1 MILKIKNE
9 SLFLILIVLLLVKCS
24 SVFKLYFSLM
34 VSHKFTIKTTGN
46 AQGEY
51 FINLVLIKDRI
62 NTSLSIKK
70 KCKYDDWSFETERLK
85 KSHKEYKQINNLI
98 EKYTSRVNT
107 IIHEFELDETPF
119 TLHDI
124 VTQFKKKSGKQ
135 QALSYTAFHES
146 LIEEIK
152 NAGKL
157 STYSIEKDTLKSIQ
171 RFFNRSEITFKD
183 LSVDAIY
190 KYQSFLNGNNNS
202 QSTIGIRIR
211 TLRAVFNKAINRE
224 IIPGT
229 IYPFNKFK
237 VSKIKESGKKEYLS
251 EEEIVL
257 LKNAALLKKNDI
269 FARDMFLLSFYGRGI
284 NFIDLIQLKKTDLY
298 KETITYKRSKTEVIV
313 NFKINDFWKDKIINY
328 ASAPDSFYL
337 FNIIHNNQ
345 NSEIYINNKKEKYLK
360 IFINKPLKKIITD
373 LGIKKKITYYCARH
387 SFATI
392 LKFNNISLD
401 IIKEALGHKDIKS
414 TMSYLNTLPSNT
426 LDKMI
431 DDIIF

>member
-1 MILKIKNE
+1 
-9 SLFLILIVLLLVKCS
+9 
-24 SVFKLYFSLM
+24 M
-34 VSHKFTIKTTGN
+34 VSYKFTLKATPN
-46 AQGEY
+46 AQSEY

-70 KCKYDDWSFETERLK
+70 KCKHEDWSFETERLK
-85 KSHKEYKQINNLI
+85 KSHQEYKQINNLI
-98 EKYTSRVNT
+98 EKYSGRINN
-107 IIHEFELDETPF
+107 IIHEFELDDTPF
-119 TLHDI
+119 TLQDI
-124 VTQFKKKSGKQ
+124 VKKFKKDSGKQ
-135 QALSYTAFHES
+135 QPVSYTAFHES

-157 STYSIEKDTLKSIQ
+157 STSNIEKETLKSIQ
-171 RFFNRSEITFKD
+171 LFFNRTEITFRD
-183 LSVDAIY
+183 LSVDSIY

-211 TLRAVFNKAINRE
+211 TLRAVFNKAIKRE
-224 IIPGT
+224 IIPAT
-229 IYPFNKFK
+229 IYPFDKFK

-251 EEEIVL
+251 EKELEL
-257 LKNAALLKKNDI
+257 LKNAQLLNKNDI
-269 FARDMFLLSFYGRGI
+269 IARDMFLLSFYGRGI
-284 NFIDLIQLKKTDLY
+284 NFIDLMQLKKTDLY
-298 KETITYKRSKTEVIV
+298 KETITYKRSKTEAIV
-313 NFKINDFWKDKIINY
+313 NFKINDFWKQKIEEY
-328 ASAPDSFYL
+328 TSPADSIYL

-345 NSEIYINNKKEKYLK
+345 NAKIYINNRKRKYLK
-360 IFINKPLKKIITD
+360 IYINTPLKTIITD
-373 LGIKKKITYYCARH
+373 LGIQKKITYYCARH

-392 LKFNNISLD
+392 LKFNNISID

>member
-1 MILKIKNE
+1 
-9 SLFLILIVLLLVKCS
+9 
-24 SVFKLYFSLM
+24 M
-34 VSHKFTIKTTGN
+34 VSYKFTLKATGN

-70 KCKYDDWSFETERLK
+70 KCKYEDWSFETERLK
-85 KSHKEYKQINNLI
+85 KSHNEYKQINNLI
-98 EKYTSRVNT
+98 EKYSSRVST
-107 IIHEFELDETPF
+107 IIHELELDETPF
-119 TLHDI
+119 TLQD
-124 VTQFKKKSGKQ
+124 VVNKFKKDSGKQ
-135 QALSYTAFHES
+135 KVISYTAFHES
-146 LIEEIK
+146 LIDEIK

-157 STYSIEKDTLKSIQ
+157 STYNIEKDTLKSIQ
-171 RFFNRSEITFKD
+171 RFFNRNEITFKD

-224 IIPGT
+224 IVPAT

-251 EEEIVL
+251 EEEIAL
-257 LKNAALLKKNDI
+257 LKKAVLLKKNDI

-313 NFKINDFWKDKIINY
+313 NFKINDFWKDKITNY
-328 ASAPDSFYL
+328 TSSPESFYL

-345 NSEIYINNKKEKYLK
+345 NSEIYINNKKDKYLK

-414 TMSYLNTLPSNT
+414 TMSYLNTLPSDT

-431 DDIIF
+431 EDIII

>member
-1 MILKIKNE
+1 
-9 SLFLILIVLLLVKCS
+9 
-24 SVFKLYFSLM
+24 M
-34 VSHKFTIKTTGN
+34 VSYKFTLKATGN

-70 KCKYDDWSFETERLK
+70 KCKYEDWSFETERLK
-85 KSHKEYKQINNLI
+85 KSHNEYKQINNLI
-98 EKYTSRVNT
+98 EKYSSRVNT
-107 IIHEFELDETPF
+107 IIHELELDETPF
-119 TLHDI
+119 TLQD
-124 VTQFKKKSGKQ
+124 VVNKFKKNSGKQ
-135 QALSYTAFHES
+135 QVISYTAFHEN
-146 LIEEIK
+146 LMDEIK

-157 STYSIEKDTLKSIQ
+157 STYNIEKDTLKSIQ
-171 RFFNRSEITFKD
+171 RFFNRNEITFRD

-211 TLRAVFNKAINRE
+211 TLRAVFNKAITRE
-224 IIPGT
+224 IVPAT

-251 EEEIVL
+251 EEEIAL
-257 LKNAALLKKNDI
+257 LKNTVLLKKNDI

-328 ASAPDSFYL
+328 ASSPESFYL

-345 NSEIYINNKKEKYLK
+345 NSEIYINNKKDKYLK

-392 LKFNNISLD
+392 LKFNNISVD

-414 TMSYLNTLPSNT
+414 TMSYLNTLPSDT

-431 DDIIF
+431 EDIIN

>member
-1 MILKIKNE
+1 
-9 SLFLILIVLLLVKCS
+9 
-24 SVFKLYFSLM
+24 M
-34 VSHKFTIKTTGN
+34 VSYKFTLKATPN

-62 NTSLSIKK
+62 NTSLSIQK
-70 KCKYDDWSFETERLK
+70 KCKHEDWSFETERLK
-85 KSHKEYKQINNLI
+85 RSHKEYKQINDLI
-98 EKYTSRVNT
+98 EKYSGRVND
-107 IIHEFELDETPF
+107 IIHELELHEAPF
-119 TLHDI
+119 TLQDI
-124 VTQFKKKSGKQ
+124 VTKFKKASGKQ
-135 QALSYTAFHES
+135 QALSYTVFHES

-157 STYSIEKDTLKSIQ
+157 STSNIEKDTLKSIQ
-171 RFFNRSEITFKD
+171 RFFNRTEITFRD

-224 IIPGT
+224 IIPAT
-229 IYPFNKFK
+229 MYPFNKFK

-251 EEEIVL
+251 EEELAL
-257 LKNAALLKKNDI
+257 LKSAELLKKNDI

-313 NFKINDFWKDKIINY
+313 NFKINDFWKLKIAEY
-328 ASAPDSFYL
+328 TSPADSLYL

-360 IFINKPLKKIITD
+360 IYINTPLKKIIID

-392 LKFNNISLD
+392 LKFNNISID

>member
-1 MILKIKNE
+1 
-9 SLFLILIVLLLVKCS
+9 
-24 SVFKLYFSLM
+24 M
-34 VSHKFTIKTTGN
+34 VSYKFTLKATPN

-51 FINLVLIKDRI
+51 FITLVLIKDRI
-62 NTSLSIKK
+62 NTSLSIRKR
-70 KCKYDDWSFETERLK
+70 CSLEDWSFETERLK
-85 KSHKEYKQINNLI
+85 KSHKEHKQINDLI
-98 EKYTSRVNT
+98 EKYSGRVNN

-119 TLHDI
+119 TLQDI
-124 VTQFKKKSGKQ
+124 ITKFKKDSGKQ

-157 STYSIEKDTLKSIQ
+157 STCNIEKDTLKSIQ
-171 RFFNRSEITFKD
+171 RFFNRTEITFRD
-183 LSVDAIY
+183 LSVDALY

-211 TLRAVFNKAINRE
+211 TLRAVFNKAIKRE
-224 IIPGT
+224 VIPVSM
-229 IYPFNKFK
+229 YPFGKFK

-251 EEEIVL
+251 EEEL
-257 LKNAALLKKNDI
+257 ELMKNAELFDKNDI
-269 FARDMFLLSFYGRGI
+269 IARDMFLLSYYGRGI
-284 NFIDLIQLKKTDLY
+284 NFIDLMQLKKTDLY
-298 KETITYKRSKTEVIV
+298 KDTITYKRSKTGVIV
-313 NFKINDFWKDKIINY
+313 NFKINEYWKRKIQEYTPPN
-328 ASAPDSFYL
+328 DSLYL

-345 NSEIYINNKKEKYLK
+345 DSPTYINNKKEKYLK
-360 IFINKPLKKIITD
+360 NYINTPLKRMITD
-373 LGIKKKITYYCARH
+373 LGIQKKITYYCARH

-392 LKFNNISLD
+392 LKFNNISID

>member
-1 MILKIKNE
+1 M
-9 SLFLILIVLLLVKCS
+9 
-24 SVFKLYFSLM
+24 
-34 VSHKFTIKTTGN
+34 
-46 AQGEY
+46 
-51 FINLVLIKDRI
+51 
-62 NTSLSIKK
+62 
-70 KCKYDDWSFETERLK
+70 
-85 KSHKEYKQINNLI
+85 
-98 EKYTSRVNT
+98 
-107 IIHEFELDETPF
+107 
-119 TLHDI
+119 
-124 VTQFKKKSGKQ
+124 
-135 QALSYTAFHES
+135 
-146 LIEEIK
+146 
-152 NAGKL
+152 
-157 STYSIEKDTLKSIQ
+157 
-171 RFFNRSEITFKD
+171 
-183 LSVDAIY
+183 
-190 KYQSFLNGNNNS
+190 
-202 QSTIGIRIR
+202 
-211 TLRAVFNKAINRE
+211 
-224 IIPGT
+224 
-229 IYPFNKFK
+229 
-237 VSKIKESGKKEYLS
+237 
-251 EEEIVL
+251 

-373 LGIKKKITYYCARH
+373 LDIKKKITYYCARH

>member
-1 MILKIKNE
+1 
-9 SLFLILIVLLLVKCS
+9 
-24 SVFKLYFSLM
+24 M
-34 VSHKFTIKTTGN
+34 VSYKFTLKATPN
-46 AQGEY
+46 AKGEY

-62 NTSLSIKK
+62 NTSLSIRK
-70 KCKYDDWSFETERLK
+70 KCKYEDWSFETERLK
-85 KSHKEYKQINNLI
+85 KSHKEYKQINDLI
-98 EKYTSRVNT
+98 EKYSGRINT
-107 IIHEFELDETPF
+107 IIYEFEADETPF
-119 TLHDI
+119 TLQDI
-124 VTQFKKKSGKQ
+124 ITKFKKDSGKQ
-135 QALSYTAFHES
+135 KSLSYTTFHES

-157 STYSIEKDTLKSIQ
+157 STSNIEKETLKSIQ
-171 RFFNRSEITFKD
+171 RFFGKTEITFRD

-211 TLRAVFNKAINRE
+211 TLRAVFNKAIKRE
-224 IIPGT
+224 IIPAT
-229 IYPFNKFK
+229 MYPFNKFK
-237 VSKIKESGKKEYLS
+237 VSKIKEGGKKEYLT
-251 EEEIVL
+251 EEEL
-257 LKNAALLKKNDI
+257 ESLKNVKLLEKKDI
-269 FARDMFLLSFYGRGI
+269 IARDMFLLSFYGRGI

-298 KETITYKRSKTEVIV
+298 KETITYKRSKTGVIV
-313 NFKINDFWKDKIINY
+313 NFKINEYWKRKIEEY
-328 ASAPDSFYL
+328 TSPGDSLYL

-345 NSEIYINNKKEKYLK
+345 NSEIYINNRKEKYLK
-360 IFINKPLKKIITD
+360 IYINTPLKRIITD
-373 LGIKKKITYYCARH
+373 LRIQKKITYYCARH

-392 LKFNNISLD
+392 LKFNNISID

>member
-1 MILKIKNE
+1 
-9 SLFLILIVLLLVKCS
+9 
-24 SVFKLYFSLM
+24 M
-34 VSHKFTIKTTGN
+34 VSYKFTLKATPN

-70 KCKYDDWSFETERLK
+70 KCKHEDWSSETERLK
-85 KSHKEYKQINNLI
+85 KSHKEYKQINDLI
-98 EKYTSRVNT
+98 EKYSGRVNN
-107 IIHEFELDETPF
+107 IINEFELDETPF
-119 TLHDI
+119 TLQDI
-124 VTQFKKKSGKQ
+124 IAKFKKDSGKQ
-135 QALSYTAFHES
+135 QVLSYTAFHES
-146 LIEEIK
+146 LITEIK
-152 NAGKL
+152 NGGKL
-157 STYSIEKDTLKSIQ
+157 STSNIEKDTLKSIQ
-171 RFFNRSEITFKD
+171 RFFNRTEITFRD

-190 KYQSFLNGNNNS
+190 KYQSFLNSNNNS

-224 IIPGT
+224 IIPAT
-229 IYPFNKFK
+229 MYPFDKFK
-237 VSKIKESGKKEYLS
+237 VSTIKESGKKEYLS
-251 EEEIVL
+251 EDELAL
-257 LKNAALLKKNDI
+257 LKNAELVEKNDI

-298 KETITYKRSKTEVIV
+298 KDTITYKRSKTEVIV
-313 NFKINDFWKDKIINY
+313 NFKINEYWKRKIEEY
-328 ASAPDSFYL
+328 VSPADSIYL
-337 FNIIHNNQ
+337 FNIISNNQ
-345 NSEIYINNKKEKYLK
+345 NSKIYINNRKEKYLK
-360 IFINKPLKKIITD
+360 IYINTPLKRIITD

-392 LKFNNISLD
+392 LKFNNISID

>member
-1 MILKIKNE
+1 
-9 SLFLILIVLLLVKCS
+9 
-24 SVFKLYFSLM
+24 M
-34 VSHKFTIKTTGN
+34 VSYKFTLKATPN

-70 KCKYDDWSFETERLK
+70 KCKHEDWSSETERLK
-85 KSHKEYKQINNLI
+85 KSHKEYKQINDLI
-98 EKYTSRVNT
+98 EKYSRRVNN
-107 IIHEFELDETPF
+107 IINEFELDETPF
-119 TLHDI
+119 TLQDI
-124 VTQFKKKSGKQ
+124 ITKFKKDSGKQ
-135 QALSYTAFHES
+135 QVLSYTAFHES
-146 LIEEIK
+146 LIKEIK

-157 STYSIEKDTLKSIQ
+157 STSNIEKDTLKSIQ
-171 RFFNRSEITFKD
+171 RFFNRTEITFRD

-224 IIPGT
+224 IIPT
-229 IYPFNKFK
+229 TMYPFDKFK
-237 VSKIKESGKKEYLS
+237 VSTIKESGKKEYLS
-251 EEEIVL
+251 EDELAL
-257 LKNAALLKKNDI
+257 LKNAELVEKNDI
-269 FARDMFLLSFYGRGI
+269 YARDMFLLSFYGRGI

-298 KETITYKRSKTEVIV
+298 KETITYKRSKTGVIV
-313 NFKINDFWKDKIINY
+313 NFKINVFWKRKIEKY
-328 ASAPDSFYL
+328 ASSADSLYL

-345 NSEIYINNKKEKYLK
+345 NSETYINNKKEKYLK
-360 IFINKPLKKIITD
+360 IYINTPLKKIITN

-392 LKFNNISLD
+392 LKFNNISID

-426 LDKMI
+426 LNKMI
-431 DDIIF
+431 EDIIF

>member
-1 MILKIKNE
+1 
-9 SLFLILIVLLLVKCS
+9 
-24 SVFKLYFSLM
+24 M
-34 VSHKFTIKTTGN
+34 VSYKFTLKAAPN

-70 KCKYDDWSFETERLK
+70 KCKLEDWSFETERLK
-85 KSHKEYKQINNLI
+85 KSHKEYKQINGLI
-98 EKYTSRVNT
+98 EKYSHRINN

-119 TLHDI
+119 TIQDI
-124 VTQFKKKSGKQ
+124 IIKFKKDSGKQ
-135 QALSYTAFHES
+135 QTLSYTTFHES

-157 STYSIEKDTLKSIQ
+157 STSNIEKDTLRSIQ
-171 RFFNRSEITFKD
+171 RFFNRTEITFKD

-190 KYQSFLNGNNNS
+190 KYQSFLNSNNNS

-224 IIPGT
+224 IIPST
-229 IYPFNKFK
+229 TYPFNKFK

-251 EEEIVL
+251 EEELVL
-257 LKNAALLKKNDI
+257 LKNAELLNKNDI

-313 NFKINDFWKDKIINY
+313 NFKINDFWKHKLAEYI
-328 ASAPDSFYL
+328 SPTDSLYL
-337 FNIIHNNQ
+337 FNIIRNNQ

-360 IFINKPLKKIITD
+360 NYINTPLKRIITD
-373 LGIKKKITYYCARH
+373 LDIKKKITYYCARH

-392 LKFNNISLD
+392 LKFNNISIE

>member
-1 MILKIKNE
+1 
-9 SLFLILIVLLLVKCS
+9 
-24 SVFKLYFSLM
+24 M
-34 VSHKFTIKTTGN
+34 VSYKFTLKSTPN
-46 AQGEY
+46 AQGDY
-51 FINLVLIKDRI
+51 FINLVLIKDRT

-70 KCKYDDWSFETERLK
+70 KCNYEDWSFETERLK
-85 KSHKEYKQINNLI
+85 KSHKEYKQINDLI
-98 EKYTSRVNT
+98 EKYSGRVNN

-119 TLHDI
+119 TLQDI
-124 VTQFKKKSGKQ
+124 ITKFKKDSGKQ
-135 QALSYTAFHES
+135 QALSYTSFHES

-157 STYSIEKDTLKSIQ
+157 STSNIEKDTLKSIQ
-171 RFFNRSEITFKD
+171 RFFNRTEITFKD

-190 KYQSFLNGNNNS
+190 KYQSFLSSNNNS

-224 IIPGT
+224 IIPST
-229 IYPFNKFK
+229 MYPFDKFK

-251 EEEIVL
+251 EEELEL
-257 LKNAALLKKNDI
+257 LKNAELLNKSDI
-269 FARDMFLLSFYGRGI
+269 IARDMFLLSFYGRGI

-298 KETITYKRSKTEVIV
+298 KDTITYKRSKTEVIV
-313 NFKINDFWKDKIINY
+313 NFKINEHWRRKIEEY
-328 ASAPDSFYL
+328 VSPADSIYL

-345 NSEIYINNKKEKYLK
+345 SSKIYINNRKRKYLK
-360 IFINKPLKKIITD
+360 IYINIPLKTIITD
-373 LGIKKKITYYCARH
+373 LNIQKKITYYCARH

-392 LKFNNISLD
+392 LKFNNISVD

>member
-1 MILKIKNE
+1 
-9 SLFLILIVLLLVKCS
+9 
-24 SVFKLYFSLM
+24 M
-34 VSHKFTIKTTGN
+34 VSYKFTLKATGN

-70 KCKYDDWSFETERLK
+70 KCKYEDWSFETERLK
-85 KSHKEYKQINNLI
+85 KTHNEYKQINNLI
-98 EKYTSRVNT
+98 EKYSSRVST
-107 IIHEFELDETPF
+107 IIHELELDETPF
-119 TLHDI
+119 TLQD
-124 VTQFKKKSGKQ
+124 VVNKFKKKSGKQ
-135 QALSYTAFHES
+135 QVISYTAFHAS
-146 LIEEIK
+146 LIDEIK

-157 STYSIEKDTLKSIQ
+157 STYNIEKDTLKSIQ
-171 RFFNRSEITFKD
+171 RFFKRNEITFKD

-224 IIPGT
+224 IVPAT
-229 IYPFNKFK
+229 IYPFTKFK

-251 EEEIVL
+251 EEEIAL
-257 LKNAALLKKNDI
+257 LKNTVLLKKNDI

-328 ASAPDSFYL
+328 ASSPESFYL

-345 NSEIYINNKKEKYLK
+345 NSEIYIKNKKDKYLK

-392 LKFNNISLD
+392 LKFNNISVD

-414 TMSYLNTLPSNT
+414 TMSYLNTLPSDT

-431 DDIIF
+431 EDIII

>member
-1 MILKIKNE
+1 
-9 SLFLILIVLLLVKCS
+9 
-24 SVFKLYFSLM
+24 M
-34 VSHKFTIKTTGN
+34 VSYKFTLKATGN

-62 NTSLSIKK
+62 NTSLSIRK
-70 KCKYDDWSFETERLK
+70 KCKYEDWSFETERLK
-85 KSHKEYKQINNLI
+85 KSHKEYKQINDLI
-98 EKYTSRVNT
+98 EKYSGRVND

-119 TLHDI
+119 TLQDI
-124 VTQFKKKSGKQ
+124 VTKFKKASGKQ

-146 LIEEIK
+146 LIEEIR

-157 STYSIEKDTLKSIQ
+157 SSYNIEKDTLKSIQ
-171 RFFNRSEITFKD
+171 RFFNRTEITFRD

-224 IIPGT
+224 IIPAT
-229 IYPFNKFK
+229 TYPFNKFK

-251 EEEIVL
+251 EEELLL
-257 LKNAALLKKNDI
+257 LKNAQLLKKNDV

-284 NFIDLIQLKKTDLY
+284 NFIDLMQLKKTDLY

-313 NFKINDFWKDKIINY
+313 NFKINDFWKHKIAEY
-328 ASAPDSFYL
+328 TSPADSLYL

-360 IFINKPLKKIITD
+360 IYINTPLKKIITD

>member
-1 MILKIKNE
+1 
-9 SLFLILIVLLLVKCS
+9 
-24 SVFKLYFSLM
+24 M
-34 VSHKFTIKTTGN
+34 VSHKFTLKATPN

-70 KCKYDDWSFETERLK
+70 KCKHEDWSFETERLK
-85 KSHKEYKQINNLI
+85 KSHKEYKQINTLI
-98 EKYTSRVNT
+98 EKYSDRINN

-119 TLHDI
+119 TIQDI
-124 VTQFKKKSGKQ
+124 VVKFKKDSGKQ
-135 QALSYTAFHES
+135 QTLSYTTFHES

-157 STYSIEKDTLKSIQ
+157 STSNIEKDTLKSIQ
-171 RFFNRSEITFKD
+171 RFFNRTEITFKD

-190 KYQSFLNGNNNS
+190 KYQSFLNSNNNS

-211 TLRAVFNKAINRE
+211 TLRAVFNKAIDRE
-224 IIPGT
+224 IIPAT
-229 IYPFNKFK
+229 TYPFNKFK

-251 EEEIVL
+251 EEELVL
-257 LKNAALLKKNDI
+257 LKNAELLKKNDI

-284 NFIDLIQLKKTDLY
+284 NFIDLIKLKKTDLY

-313 NFKINDFWKDKIINY
+313 NFKINDFWKDKLAQYI
-328 ASAPDSFYL
+328 SPTDSLYL
-337 FNIIHNNQ
+337 FNIIQNNQ
-345 NSEIYINNKKEKYLK
+345 SSEIYLNNKKEKYLK
-360 IFINKPLKKIITD
+360 TYINTPLKRIITD

-392 LKFNNISLD
+392 LKFNNISID

>member
-1 MILKIKNE
+1 
-9 SLFLILIVLLLVKCS
+9 
-24 SVFKLYFSLM
+24 M
-34 VSHKFTIKTTGN
+34 VSYKFTLKATGN

-62 NTSLSIKK
+62 NTSLSIRK
-70 KCKYDDWSFETERLK
+70 KCKYEDWSFETERLK
-85 KSHKEYKQINNLI
+85 KSHKEYKQINDLI
-98 EKYTSRVNT
+98 EKYSGRVND

-119 TLHDI
+119 TLQDI
-124 VTQFKKKSGKQ
+124 VTKFKKASGKQ

-146 LIEEIK
+146 LIEEIR

-157 STYSIEKDTLKSIQ
+157 SSYNIEKDTLKSIQ
-171 RFFNRSEITFKD
+171 RFFNRTEITFRD

-224 IIPGT
+224 IIPAT
-229 IYPFNKFK
+229 TYPFNKFK

-251 EEEIVL
+251 EEELLL
-257 LKNAALLKKNDI
+257 LKNAQLLKKNDV

-284 NFIDLIQLKKTDLY
+284 NFIDLMQLKKTDLY

-313 NFKINDFWKDKIINY
+313 NFKINDFWKHKIAEYI
-328 ASAPDSFYL
+328 SPTDSLYL

-345 NSEIYINNKKEKYLK
+345 NSKIYINNKKEKYLK
-360 IFINKPLKKIITD
+360 IYINTPLKRIITD

-392 LKFNNISLD
+392 LKFNNISID

>member
-1 MILKIKNE
+1 
-9 SLFLILIVLLLVKCS
+9 
-24 SVFKLYFSLM
+24 M
-34 VSHKFTIKTTGN
+34 VSYKFTLKATPN

-70 KCKYDDWSFETERLK
+70 KCKHEDWSSETERLK
-85 KSHKEYKQINNLI
+85 KSHKEYKQINDLI
-98 EKYTSRVNT
+98 EKYSGRVNN
-107 IIHEFELDETPF
+107 IINEFELDETPF
-119 TLHDI
+119 TLQDI
-124 VTQFKKKSGKQ
+124 IAKFKKDSGKQ
-135 QALSYTAFHES
+135 QVLSYTAFHES
-146 LIEEIK
+146 LIKEIK

-157 STYSIEKDTLKSIQ
+157 STSNIEKDTLKSIQ
-171 RFFNRSEITFKD
+171 RFFNRTEITFRD

-190 KYQSFLNGNNNS
+190 KYQSFLNSNNNS

-224 IIPGT
+224 IIPAT
-229 IYPFNKFK
+229 MYPFDKFK
-237 VSKIKESGKKEYLS
+237 VSTIKESGKKEYLS
-251 EEEIVL
+251 EDELAL
-257 LKNAALLKKNDI
+257 LKNAELVEKNDI

-298 KETITYKRSKTEVIV
+298 KETITYKRSKTGVIV
-313 NFKINDFWKDKIINY
+313 NFKINDFWKRKIEEY
-328 ASAPDSFYL
+328 ASSADSLYL

-345 NSEIYINNKKEKYLK
+345 NSETYINNKKEKYLK
-360 IFINKPLKKIITD
+360 VYINTPLKKIITN

-392 LKFNNISLD
+392 LKFNNISID

-426 LDKMI
+426 LNKMI

>member
-1 MILKIKNE
+1 
-9 SLFLILIVLLLVKCS
+9 
-24 SVFKLYFSLM
+24 M
-34 VSHKFTIKTTGN
+34 VSYKFTLKATPN

-70 KCKYDDWSFETERLK
+70 KCKHEDWSSETERLK
-85 KSHKEYKQINNLI
+85 KSHKEYKQINDLI
-98 EKYTSRVNT
+98 EKYSGRVNN
-107 IIHEFELDETPF
+107 IINEFELDETPF
-119 TLHDI
+119 TLQDI
-124 VTQFKKKSGKQ
+124 ITKFKKDSGKQ
-135 QALSYTAFHES
+135 QVLSYTVFHEN
-146 LIEEIK
+146 LIKEIK

-157 STYSIEKDTLKSIQ
+157 STCNIEKDTLKSIQ
-171 RFFNRSEITFKD
+171 RFFNRTEITFRD

-190 KYQSFLNGNNNS
+190 KYQSFLNSNNNS

-224 IIPGT
+224 IIPAT
-229 IYPFNKFK
+229 MYPFDKFK
-237 VSKIKESGKKEYLS
+237 VSTIKESGKKEYLS
-251 EEEIVL
+251 EDELAL
-257 LKNAALLKKNDI
+257 LKNAELVEKNDI

-298 KETITYKRSKTEVIV
+298 KETITYKRSKTGVIV
-313 NFKINDFWKDKIINY
+313 NFKINDFWKRKIEEY
-328 ASAPDSFYL
+328 ASSTDSLYL

-345 NSEIYINNKKEKYLK
+345 NSETYINNKKEKYLK
-360 IFINKPLKKIITD
+360 VYINTPLKKIITN

-392 LKFNNISLD
+392 LKFNNISID

-426 LDKMI
+426 LNKMI